1 MSDKAHGDGGSIP
14 RVLIVGGGV
23 AAVEVMLALR
33 DLAGERVEVQVCAPR
48 RDFVYRPFAVG
59 EPYGA
64 SQILRFDL
72 GRLAERSGASFDLQ
86 SISSVEADAWQA
98 ITHDGVPIPYD
109 YLILAAGVQ
118 LLWPFPGATAFWGVA
133 DEAGIEHVLRGLRE
147 GELRRV
153 AFALPGGCSWALP
166 LYELALLADAELS
179 KAGVEGAHLV
189 VVTPEEVPLG
199 VFGIQV
205 GTEVGK
211 LLAER
216 GIEVVA
222 GAHPVKFEQGIL
234 SIAPG
239 DGVEADAVVSL
250 PRLEGRRIAGI
261 PHDRDGF
268 IGTDEFGRVIGV
280 ERAFAIG
287 DITNF
292 PVKQGGIATQQADTA
307 AETIASEVGCDV
319 EAKPFDPILRGVLW
333 TGEEPRYLYGE
344 LSGGHGETSSMT
356 VRPPWPDQG
365 GKIVGRYISPF
376 LAEATEIAS
385 H

>member
-72 GRLAERSGASFDLQ
+72 GRLAERSGTSFDLQ

-153 AFALPGGCSWALP
+153 AFALPDGCSWALP
-166 LYELALLADAELS
+166 LYELAFLADAELS

-199 VFGIQV
+199 VFGTQV